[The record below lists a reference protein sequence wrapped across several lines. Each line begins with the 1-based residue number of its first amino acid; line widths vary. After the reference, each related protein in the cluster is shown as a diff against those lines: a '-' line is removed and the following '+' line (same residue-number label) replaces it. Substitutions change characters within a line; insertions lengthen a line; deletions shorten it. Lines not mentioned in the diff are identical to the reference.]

1 MRPAPSLVRPAPGVP
16 WWFRLHGTTPDQRSH
31 SSAGSAYREGVRLGM
46 SSKNRRR
53 RRRGA
58 GTRKGMTGAQRA
70 QIWRTLLQTLPPLI
84 WALAALINVL
94 LGR

>member
-1 MRPAPSLVRPAPGVP
+1 MDAQGLGRTHPLTPTR
-16 WWFRLHGTTPDQRSH
+16 RLKQHTH
-31 SSAGSAYREGVRLGM
+31 AY
-46 SSKNRRR
+46 NP
-53 RRRGA
+53 
-58 GTRKGMTGAQRA
+58 QRA

>member
-1 MRPAPSLVRPAPGVP
+1 
-16 WWFRLHGTTPDQRSH
+16 
-31 SSAGSAYREGVRLGM
+31 M

-53 RRRGA
+53 RRRRA

-70 QIWRTLLQTLPPLI
+70 QIWRTLLEMLPPLI